1 MSSKKSLTKKDI
13 TKIVYHVILII
24 VGTLFLTFGTAAFL
38 TPYNIVT
45 GGVSGIA
52 IAVQNAIYG
61 NTENAKNIVDIIAV
75 SLNIVLFIV
84 GFFFL
89 GKKFSVQTF
98 LSVLIYTASF
108 PLFIRVFHVDQ
119 WFNLEGGYDPSIQ
132 PIDPRFTILLAA
144 LCGNTFVGIGVALTF
159 LGGGSTGGVDVLA
172 LILNKYW
179 KVKTSIAT
187 FVIDA
192 SVIIIGFII
201 SKDLVTAIVGVIG
214 AFVSALLIDKI
225 FVGTSES
232 FIATIISDHYEEIND
247 FVIRELDRS
256 TTMINAIGGYSKG
269 DKKMI
274 RVVFGKKEYTQFID
288 FIRKVDPNAFISIA
302 KAHEIRGEGF
312 TEEKTIVMEKENG

>member
-1 MSSKKSLTKKDI
+1 MRSKITLSKKEIMKN
-13 TKIVYHVILII
+13 VYHVLLII
-24 VGTLFLTFGTAAFL
+24 AGTICLTFGTAAFL
-38 TPYNIVT
+38 TPYHIVT

-52 IAVQNAIYG
+52 IAIQNAVYG
-61 NTENAKNIVDIIAV
+61 TAEDAKNIVDIVAV
-75 SLNIVLFIV
+75 SLNIILFII

-89 GKKFSVQTF
+89 GKKFSLQTF
-98 LSVLIYTASF
+98 LSVLIYTATF

-119 WFNLEGGYDPSIQ
+119 WFNLESGYNNV
-132 PIDPRFTILLAA
+132 DPRFTILLAA

-172 LILNKYW
+172 LILNKYCRI
-179 KVKTSIAT
+179 KTSIAT

-232 FIATIISDHYEEIND
+232 FIATIVSDHYEEIND

-288 FIRKVDPNAFISIA
+288 YIRKVDPCAFISIA

-312 TEEKTIVMEKENG
+312 TEAKTVSTEKENG

>member
-1 MSSKKSLTKKDI
+1 MNNKKNLTKKDI
-13 TKIVYHVILII
+13 MKNIHHVFLIA
-24 VGTLFLTFGTAAFL
+24 VGTIFLTFGTVAFL
-38 TPYNIVT
+38 TPYHIVT

-52 IAVQNAIYG
+52 IAIQNAVYG
-61 NTENAKNIVDIIAV
+61 TAGDAKNIVDIVAV
-75 SLNIVLFIV
+75 SLNIILFII

-98 LSVLIYTASF
+98 LSVLIYTATF
-108 PLFIRVFHVDQ
+108 PLFIRVLHVDQ
-119 WFNLEGGYDPSIQ
+119 WFNLESGFTLEK
-132 PIDPRFTILLAA
+132 IDPRFTILLAA
-144 LCGNTFVGIGVALTF
+144 LCGNAFVGIGVALTF

-187 FVIDA
+187 FIIDA
-192 SVIIIGFII
+192 SIIIMGFII
-201 SKDLVTAIVGVIG
+201 SKDLVTAIIGVIG

-232 FIATIISDHYEEIND
+232 FIATIVSDHYEEIND

-288 FIRKVDPNAFISIA
+288 YIRKVDPNAFISIA

-312 TEEKTIVMEKENG
+312 TEEKTVVTEKENG

>member
-1 MSSKKSLTKKDI
+1 MDNKKTLSKKEIMKN
-13 TKIVYHVILII
+13 VYHVLLII
-24 VGTLFLTFGTAAFL
+24 AGTICLTFGTAAFL
-38 TPYNIVT
+38 TPYHIVT

-52 IAVQNAIYG
+52 IAIQNAIYG
-61 NTENAKNIVDIIAV
+61 TSEDAKNIVDIVAV
-75 SLNIVLFIV
+75 TLNIVLFII

-89 GKKFSVQTF
+89 GKKFSIQTF

-108 PLFIRVFHVDQ
+108 PLFIRVLHVNQ
-119 WFNLEGGYDPSIQ
+119 WFDLESGYSNV
-132 PIDPRFTILLAA
+132 DPRFTILLAA

-201 SKDLVTAIVGVIG
+201 SKDLVTALIGVIG

-232 FIATIISDHYEEIND
+232 FIATIVSDHYEEIND

-288 FIRKVDPNAFISIA
+288 YIRKVDPCAFISIA

-312 TEEKTIVMEKENG
+312 TEEKTVSMEKENG

>member
-1 MSSKKSLTKKDI
+1 MNNKKNLTKKDI
-13 TKIVYHVILII
+13 MKNMHHVFLIA
-24 VGTLFLTFGTAAFL
+24 VGTIFLTFGTVAFL
-38 TPYNIVT
+38 TPYHIVT

-52 IAVQNAIYG
+52 IAIQNAVYDTAG
-61 NTENAKNIVDIIAV
+61 DAKNIVDIVAV
-75 SLNIVLFIV
+75 SLNIILFII

-98 LSVLIYTASF
+98 LSVLIYTATF
-108 PLFIRVFHVDQ
+108 PLFIRVLHVDQ
-119 WFNLEGGYDPSIQ
+119 WFNLESGFTLEK
-132 PIDPRFTILLAA
+132 IDPRFTILLAA
-144 LCGNTFVGIGVALTF
+144 LCGNAFVGIGVALTF

-187 FVIDA
+187 FIIDA
-192 SVIIIGFII
+192 SIIIMGFII
-201 SKDLVTAIVGVIG
+201 SKDLVTAIIGVIG

-232 FIATIISDHYEEIND
+232 FIATIVSDHYEEIND

-288 FIRKVDPNAFISIA
+288 YIRKVDPNAFISIA

-312 TEEKTIVMEKENG
+312 TEEKTVVTEKENG

>member
-1 MSSKKSLTKKDI
+1 MHSKKTLSKKEI
-13 TKIVYHVILII
+13 MKNVYHVLLII
-24 VGTLFLTFGTAAFL
+24 AGTICLTFGTAAFL
-38 TPYNIVT
+38 TPYHIVT

-52 IAVQNAIYG
+52 IAIQNAVYG
-61 NTENAKNIVDIIAV
+61 TAEEAKNIVDIVAV
-75 SLNIVLFIV
+75 SLNIILFII

-89 GKKFSVQTF
+89 GKKFSLQTF
-98 LSVLIYTASF
+98 LSVLIYTATF

-119 WFNLEGGYDPSIQ
+119 WFNLESGYNNV
-132 PIDPRFTILLAA
+132 DPRFTILLAA

-172 LILNKYW
+172 LLLNKYC
-179 KVKTSIAT
+179 KIKTSIAT
-187 FVIDA
+187 FIIDA
-192 SVIIIGFII
+192 SIIIMGFII
-201 SKDLVTAIVGVIG
+201 SKDLVTAIIGVIG

-232 FIATIISDHYEEIND
+232 FIATIVSDHYEEIND

-288 FIRKVDPNAFISIA
+288 YIRKVDPNAFISIA

-312 TEEKTIVMEKENG
+312 TEEKTVVTEKENG

>member
-1 MSSKKSLTKKDI
+1 MNNKKNLTKKDI
-13 TKIVYHVILII
+13 MKNMHHVFLIA
-24 VGTLFLTFGTAAFL
+24 VGTIFLTFGTVAFL
-38 TPYNIVT
+38 TPYHIVT

-52 IAVQNAIYG
+52 IAIQNAVYG
-61 NTENAKNIVDIIAV
+61 TAGDAKNIVDIVAV
-75 SLNIVLFIV
+75 SLNIILFII

-98 LSVLIYTASF
+98 LSVLIYTATF

-119 WFNLEGGYDPSIQ
+119 WFNLESGYNNV
-132 PIDPRFTILLAA
+132 DPRFTILLAA

-172 LILNKYW
+172 LLLNKYC
-179 KVKTSIAT
+179 KIKTSIAT

-232 FIATIISDHYEEIND
+232 FIATIVSDHYEEIND

-288 FIRKVDPNAFISIA
+288 YIRKVDPNAFISIA

-312 TEEKTIVMEKENG
+312 TEAKTVGMEKENE

>member
-1 MSSKKSLTKKDI
+1 MRSKKTLSKKEI
-13 TKIVYHVILII
+13 MKNVYHVLLII
-24 VGTLFLTFGTAAFL
+24 AGTICLTFGTAAFL
-38 TPYNIVT
+38 TPYHIVT

-52 IAVQNAIYG
+52 IAIQNAVYG
-61 NTENAKNIVDIIAV
+61 TAEEAKNIVDIVAV
-75 SLNIVLFIV
+75 SLNIILFII

-98 LSVLIYTASF
+98 LSVLIYTATF
-108 PLFIRVFHVDQ
+108 PLFIRVLHVDQ
-119 WFNLEGGYDPSIQ
+119 WFNLESGFTPEK
-132 PIDPRFTILLAA
+132 IDPRFTILLAA

-172 LILNKYW
+172 LLLNKYC
-179 KVKTSIAT
+179 KIKTSIAT

-232 FIATIISDHYEEIND
+232 FIATIVSDHYEEIND

-288 FIRKVDPNAFISIA
+288 YIRKVDPNAFISIA

-312 TEEKTIVMEKENG
+312 TEAKTVGMEKENE